1 MTTSTFKVLIAG
13 GSLVGLTLAL
23 ALEKA
28 GIDWELFEKGDIAPQ
43 LGASIGL
50 HPQSLRILD
59 QLGVWED
66 IKRAVIPLEHRQHLD
81 GNGWCF
87 EDSYVLKDIYKMYS
101 IPIDVTI
108 IGRLTVLYKAFNG
121 RLFLLNDAK
130 LFNSYTTIF
139 RTKIGSTATRPSYR
153 MKRPRKASQ

>member
-1 MTTSTFKVLIAG
+1 MPPPTFKVLIAG
-13 GSLVGLTLAL
+13 GSLTGLTLAL

-66 IKRAVIPLEHRQHLD
+66 IQKVVIPLEHRQHLD
-81 GNGWCF
+81 GSGRCF
-87 EDSYVLKDIYKMYS
+87 EDSRVLKDI
-101 IPIDVTI
+101 
-108 IGRLTVLYKAFNG
+108 FNVYG
-121 RLFLLNDAK
+121 MPRGDMRWGCRETK
-130 LFNSYTTIF
+130 CGVQS
-139 RTKIGSTATRPSYR
+139 RTACYFH
-153 MKRPRKASQ
+153 